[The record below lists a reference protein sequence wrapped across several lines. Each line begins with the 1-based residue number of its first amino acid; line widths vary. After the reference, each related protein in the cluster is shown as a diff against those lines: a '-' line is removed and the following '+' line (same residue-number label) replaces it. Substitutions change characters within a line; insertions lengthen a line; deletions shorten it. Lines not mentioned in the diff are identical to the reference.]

1 MATFLTPMRGVS
13 FSPPIAA
20 LVVHKVTLKEDLL
33 LEDQTTVG
41 DTERVYKPGGM
52 ARYSGVLYGWLA
64 TDGNGAW
71 LKSGEEHISGTLTIA
86 TDSGHNVTGVAYLM
100 TKQMVYNFGSKGTK
114 TIPFACPFE
123 YESVDISTS

>member
-1 MATFLTPMRGVS
+1 MATFLTPMRGGSFVS
-13 FSPPIAA
+13 PIAA

-41 DTERVYKPGGM
+41 DTVRVYKPGGM

-71 LKSGEEHISGTLTIA
+71 LKSGAVNISGTLSIA
-86 TDSGHNVTGVAYLM
+86 TDSGHDVTGTAYLM
-100 TKQMVYNFGSKGTK
+100 AKQMVYNFGSKGTK

-123 YESVDISTS
+123 YESVTISRS